1 LGVSNEENPFVC
13 GRDFRFGSW
22 SCENAPADALTAD
35 DDLGEVVALGRFA
48 EFGQFVSGSAPGTDS
63 SRVRRLCYVVSQ
75 SEDIDLK

>member
-1 LGVSNEENPFVC
+1 LGVFNEENPFVF

-48 EFGQFVSGSAPGTDS
+48 EFGAPGTDS
-63 SRVRRLCYVVSQ
+63 SRVRRLSDVVSQ

>member
-1 LGVSNEENPFVC
+1 MNAMIV
-13 GRDFRFGSW
+13 GRVQRREPTRLRAHFRFGSW

-48 EFGQFVSGSAPGTDS
+48 GFGAPGTDS